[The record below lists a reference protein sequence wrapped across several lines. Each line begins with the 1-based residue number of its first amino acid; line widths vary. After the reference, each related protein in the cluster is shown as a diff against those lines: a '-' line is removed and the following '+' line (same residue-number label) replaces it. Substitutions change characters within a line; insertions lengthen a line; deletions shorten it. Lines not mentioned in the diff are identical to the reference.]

1 MPMVLRYNLSLTVGL
16 TLILPIDLGN
26 NNVAGTFT
34 VDWGDGNTTVGSI
47 THTYVSQNVY
57 DVQIAATRI
66 THFGVESP
74 DSSTAECLT
83 AVLSWGDIQL
93 TDLSYA
99 FFTAYNLTSVPSTL
113 PTDINGSA
121 QITQFS
127 NAFEYCVVF
136 NSAAVTT
143 WNVESVVDMSR
154 MFYNCLVFNQPLNS
168 WSVGN
173 VLDMNNMFA
182 SCIAFNQPLNSWDV
196 GKVTSMSAMFVSCTA
211 FNQPLNSWDVG
222 KVTSM
227 SAMFEECPAFN
238 QPLNS
243 WNVSDVTAM
252 INMFYACSS
261 FNQPLYSWNVSKV
274 TNMTE
279 MFYKCTVFNQDLS
292 SWNVF
297 LVENMKRMFDST
309 SLSTFNYSQ
318 ILIGW
323 SLLST
328 LDVNNELTARNSF
341 YYSYAQPY
349 RTMLT
354 VTNDWI
360 IHDLG
365 PVQQSVSF
373 TYGNT
378 SSFHFTQYELIE
390 LIPVQ
395 EQPTEARFTNFT
407 VSPNLPAQLHLNPVT
422 GVLRGRVSDVL
433 NRSFSITGTLAVGVL
448 ATKTKTKTVHL
459 TTPPQVSILLNLEI
473 TCLQP
478 FTPCPSKVFN
488 KPNSSFSGNSNIT
501 TVQNTNAF
509 RYSWLVSNRTRNNGR
524 NIYLDA
530 VTNNGGGAPPR
541 NTF

>member
-1 MPMVLRYNLSLTVGL
+1 MVLRYNLSLTVGL

-47 THTYVSQNVY
+47 THTYISQSVY

-66 THFGVESP
+66 THFGVLSP
-74 DSSTAECLT
+74 DSATAECLT

-99 FFTAYNLTSVPSTL
+99 FFLAYNLTSVPSTL

-143 WNVESVVDMSR
+143 WNVESVVDMST
-154 MFYNCLVFNQPLNS
+154 MFYNCTVFNQPLNS

-173 VLDMNNMFA
+173 VLNMNNMF
-182 SCIAFNQPLNSWDV
+182 I
-196 GKVTSMSAMFVSCTA
+196 SCTA
-211 FNQPLNSWDVG
+211 FNQPLNSWDVS
-222 KVTSM
+222 KVTTM
-227 SAMFEECPAFN
+227 SNMFYDCTAFN

-243 WNVSDVTAM
+243 WDVSQVTAM
-252 INMFYACSS
+252 INMFNTCAS

-279 MFYKCTVFNQDLS
+279 MFYRCTVFNQDLS
-292 SWNVF
+292 SWTVS
-297 LVENMKRMFDST
+297 LVENMNRMFDNT
-309 SLSTFNYSQ
+309 ALSTFNYSQ

-328 LDVNNELTARNSF
+328 LDVSNELTARNSF

-365 PVQQSVSF
+365 PVQQSLSF

-390 LIPVQ
+390 LIPMQ

-422 GVLRGRVSDVL
+422 GVLRGRVSDVME
-433 NRSFSITGTLAVGVL
+433 RSFTITGTLAVGVL
-448 ATKTKTKTVHL
+448 ATKTIHL
-459 TTPPQVSILLNLEI
+459 TTPPQVSVVLNLEI
-473 TCLQP
+473 SCLQP
-478 FTPCPSKVFN
+478 FTPCPPKVFN

-530 VTNNGGGAPPR
+530 VTNTGGGGGNGPPR